1 MAGGRPRPNPGFQ
14 RVPLDERLDAG
25 RAPEPDHRLVDPEER
40 PLPRQLGRE
49 RLQAQT
55 HHDFLEFF
63 IEADAL
69 HRAGHDPAID
79 EVRLPRFEAGCGG
92 ELDLDLRPLRFPV
105 RPEKPPGG
113 ERREN
118 RKDPRPR
125 DAQAG
130 SRHDFAVVIF
140 IVVRFAHGERKSA
153 RESLEYPCKRFTALN
168 PASRWTLIRCWKF
181 QLTRKST
188 RLTAYTERMSWFF
201 WKEASPIPCG
211 MEDADDG
218 NRLFKWHVK
227 EEVASESR
235 KHKPPDLFVP
245 PGGMTH
251 QGAKFGIRCEQI
263 RCVQDCLAHPPG
275 GLGIVRGNVIKNLSI
290 SRIARGLIRASV
302 MEFCGGCRWSAI
314 CPSLP
319 TPRPARIPVRESSPH
334 QVREMQEHFPRAAP
348 PASHGRCKAA
358 PMQPAQ
364 LDRGS

>member
-275 GLGIVRGNVIKNLSI
+275 GLGIVRGNVIKNLSDI
-290 SRIARGLIRASV
+290 AHRSRTDPRQRHGVLRRLSVVCDLSKSSNPSSSKDSSSRVITTSGPGDAGTLSQSRSASFAR
-302 MEFCGGCRWSAI
+302 
-314 CPSLP
+314 SLQG
-319 TPRPARIPVRESSPH
+319 SSNAT
-334 QVREMQEHFPRAAP
+334 R
-348 PASHGRCKAA
+348 ST
-358 PMQPAQ
+358 
-364 LDRGS
+364 